1 MSNSNIVKEIKNVT
15 VAKGYNPER
24 FLPGSLW
31 RLRPASCGRADGR
44 DDDSK
49 ALIPKTPGLLAAY
62 GLLTENMRRDFVQTK
77 VTDLHGDSFAV
88 LRKEFC
94 ILETEAAAWFDSEE
108 IPAEK
113 RALEYFLDMRYKG
126 QNHEIRVPLDMK
138 EVKDSGA
145 IAEAFIKAYE
155 RLYSFSTDD
164 MMQIVNFG
172 LSAVGDIVYPVIT
185 EGGICRIRRI
195 KCHHWQP
202 LGLSGRRQFCRLSP
216 LRQGSFAEW
225 GTWSRDRPL

>member
-1 MSNSNIVKEIKNVT
+1 M
-15 VAKGYNPER
+15 
-24 FLPGSLW
+24 
-31 RLRPASCGRADGR
+31 
-44 DDDSK
+44 
-49 ALIPKTPGLLAAY
+49 AAY

-185 EGGICRIRRI
+185 EEEFAGSDASNAIIGSR
-195 KCHHWQP
+195 WVYQGDGVFADYP
-202 LGLSGRRQFCRLSP
+202 LYDRAA
-216 LRQGSFAEW
+216 LRNGNVVKGPAIVEQMDSTTLILVGQKATVDQYLNMVIE
-225 GTWSRDRPL
+225 REA